1 MQLKSIKKSCAINF
15 IGTISLVTLSCV
27 AQANEPVDW
36 SGQYAGV
43 ALGVVAGKV
52 NPTVEATDGNYFNT
66 NNLSDLKSTF
76 SQDFSDNDVSAT
88 FIYGYQWQ
96 QENWVYGLETNLFV
110 SNFSSKKGENAHV
123 YENTPT
129 ISYGYSE
136 RVENKFGISIK
147 PKVGYAFDNMLINF
161 SVGPILS
168 KFKYTF
174 NFNDSNS
181 TTDVSSDYSDSKWAL
196 GVTTGLDFNYK
207 LENDYVLYAS
217 YMYTYYPDVVDGKS
231 ALNATNRTWTD
242 EFKHDASFSS
252 HTVSVGLVKYF

>member
-1 MQLKSIKKSCAINF
+1 MQLNLNKKSYAIKL
-15 IGTISLVTLSCV
+15 ISVISLTAVSGLV
-27 AQANEPVDW
+27 QANEPVDW

-76 SQDFSDNDVSAT
+76 SQHFSDNDVSAT

-96 QENWVYGLETNLFV
+96 QENWVYGVETNLFV

-161 SVGPILS
+161 SVGPVLS
-168 KFKYTF
+168 KFKYKF
-174 NFNDSNS
+174 NFDDTNS
-181 TTDVSSDYSDSKWAL
+181 SYDITGKHTDSKWAL
-196 GVTTGLDFNYK
+196 GVATGLDFNYK
-207 LENDYVLYAS
+207 IDNDYVLYAS
-217 YMYTYYPDVVDGKS
+217 YLYTYYPDVVDGKS
-231 ALNATNRTWTD
+231 GLDEPNSSWTD
-242 EFKHDASFSS
+242 EVKHDASFSS
-252 HTVSVGLVKYF
+252 HTFSVGLVKYF